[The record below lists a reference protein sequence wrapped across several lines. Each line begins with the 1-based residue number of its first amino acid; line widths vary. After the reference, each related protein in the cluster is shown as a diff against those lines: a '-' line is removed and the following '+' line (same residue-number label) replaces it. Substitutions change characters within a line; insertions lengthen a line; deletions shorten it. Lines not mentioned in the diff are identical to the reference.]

1 MFQFA
6 SLEIL
11 NFQDYRIC
19 CGAVAAAAAAA
30 IGDSTIASCLWQ
42 QYTILLYVGELYQPN
57 NEGSSILR

>member
-1 MFQFA
+1 M
-6 SLEIL
+6 L

-19 CGAVAAAAAAA
+19 CGAGAVAAAAA